1 MKITT
6 ESVGERQVSL
16 TIVIDEERVERAR
29 RRTAREISREVDIP
43 GFRKGKAP
51 PDVVVQRFGERVF
64 QQELVGTLAE
74 DVYREALEEEDI
86 TPYAPGTLEET
97 SFDPL
102 TLTFTVPLAPDVDLG
117 DYRAYRL
124 EPSEVE
130 VPAEALQEALE
141 AIREQNAVLAPVDR
155 PAAGGD
161 LLVGELVGRTSE
173 GLEFLH
179 EEEARL
185 LLDPEEGV
193 AIPGLVDALIG
204 LEEGEASTVTLM
216 LPEDFQAEELA
227 GGEVIFDIE
236 VEHVYERILPELDDD
251 LARTV
256 GNYESFEELK
266 ASVRQRLEE
275 RERAEVEGDYAERV
289 LEAVIDQAEVSY
301 PPIMLEEAVEDAL
314 EDYEQQIER
323 QEHMMLEDYLRIQ
336 GRTMEDLREEIT
348 EDVEASLERSLVL
361 GEVVEQE
368 GLTVSDDALDAQIVA
383 SSEQYGEKAGQVLE
397 ALSTPTRRRGIR
409 NRMLANLA
417 VERLVA
423 IAKGEAFDEDAEDGD
438 ADAADVDV
446 ADAGVAGEAE
456 ASGVEETQAE
466 ESEEESEV

>member
-6 ESVGERQVSL
+6 ESAGERQLSL
-16 TIVIDEERVERAR
+16 TIVVDEERVERAR

-74 DVYREALEEEDI
+74 DLYREALEEKDI

-117 DYRAYRL
+117 DYRSYRL
-124 EPSEVE
+124 EPSAME
-130 VPAEALQEALE
+130 VPEEMVNEALE
-141 AIREQNAVLAPVDR
+141 GVREQNAVLAPLDR
-155 PAAGGD
+155 PAAEGD

-173 GLEFLH
+173 GVEFFH

-185 LLDPEEGV
+185 LLDPEEI

-204 LEEGEASTVTLM
+204 LEEGEVSTVTLV
-216 LPEDFQAEELA
+216 LPEDFQADELA
-227 GGEVIFDIE
+227 GAEVTFDID
-236 VEHVYERILPELDDD
+236 VEDVYERILPELDDD

-256 GNYESFEELK
+256 GNYESFEELR
-266 ASVRQRLEE
+266 ASIRQRLEE
-275 RERAEVEGDYAERV
+275 RERAEVEGNYAERV

-301 PPIMLEEAVEDAL
+301 PPMVLEEALEDAL

-323 QEHMMLEDYLRIQ
+323 REHLMLEDYLRIQ
-336 GRTMEDLREEIT
+336 GRTMEDLREELK
-348 EDVEASLERSLVL
+348 EDTKASLDRSLVL
-361 GEVVEQE
+361 GEIVHQE
-368 GLTVSDDALDAQIVA
+368 GLEISDEALDAQIVE
-383 SSEQYGEKAGQVLE
+383 SSEQYGERAGEVRE
-397 ALSTPTRRRGIR
+397 ALSAPARRHDIR

-423 IAKGEAFDEDAEDGD
+423 IAKGEAFDEDVSHED
-438 ADAADVDV
+438 VSY
-446 ADAGVAGEAE
+446 AGEASDAEERDAEGPEE
-456 ASGVEETQAE
+456 ASEA
-466 ESEEESEV
+466 